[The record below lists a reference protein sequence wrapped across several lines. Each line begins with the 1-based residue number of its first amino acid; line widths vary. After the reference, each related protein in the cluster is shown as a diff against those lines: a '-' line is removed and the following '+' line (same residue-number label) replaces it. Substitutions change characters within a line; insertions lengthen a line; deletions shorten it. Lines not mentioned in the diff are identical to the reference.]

1 MKDNITNEES
11 LALITKMISTA
22 KGNVSQSAFHMLLW
36 GYVIASLGIL
46 HFLMQ
51 TYNFI
56 EHPEMVWLLTIPTL
70 IISLIAGYK
79 RGRKALVRTHLDTLY
94 AWVWMSFAVTMGLM
108 IFFLAGKWDIVNP
121 MVLMLA
127 GYATF
132 ISGKLLRF
140 KPMVYGAISFWVWA
154 LIAYFVGPY
163 YGMLITSAGI
173 ITGYIIPGVLLQRK
187 NNES

>member
-79 RGRKALVRTHLDTLY
+79 KGRKALVRTHLDT
-94 AWVWMSFAVTMGLM
+94 
-108 IFFLAGKWDIVNP
+108 
-121 MVLMLA
+121 
-127 GYATF
+127 
-132 ISGKLLRF
+132 
-140 KPMVYGAISFWVWA
+140 
-154 LIAYFVGPY
+154 
-163 YGMLITSAGI
+163 
-173 ITGYIIPGVLLQRK
+173 
-187 NNES
+187 

>member
-1 MKDNITNEES
+1 
-11 LALITKMISTA
+11 
-22 KGNVSQSAFHMLLW
+22 
-36 GYVIASLGIL
+36 
-46 HFLMQ
+46 
-51 TYNFI
+51 
-56 EHPEMVWLLTIPTL
+56 
-70 IISLIAGYK
+70 
-79 RGRKALVRTHLDTLY
+79 
-94 AWVWMSFAVTMGLM
+94 MSFAVTMGLM